1 MGNTAVK
8 ESRLNIRCDS
18 HMRELLDKAATYS
31 HVSVS
36 EFVLSNALASA
47 EKVVQANE
55 RITLRPEDFQAFL
68 AALDAPAK
76 PNAALQEAFER
87 HEEQV
92 SAATRYRI
100 RALDSDIDTTKF
112 HCGIPSLDEYI
123 GRYASQDVRRNV
135 ARIFVA
141 TPENDPHWLA
151 GFFALSAGSVSCSD
165 LPESLAK
172 RLPRYPVPVALIGR
186 LAVANDFQGEGPR
199 LDTIGRCV
207 SKSCARQHHIG
218 GGRYCRGSQE

>member
-55 RITLRPEDFQAFL
+55 RITLRPEDFRAFL
-68 AALDAPAK
+68 VALDAPAK
-76 PNAALQEAFER
+76 PNAALQRAFER

-92 SAATRYRI
+92 SR
-100 RALDSDIDTTKF
+100 
-112 HCGIPSLDEYI
+112 
-123 GRYASQDVRRNV
+123 
-135 ARIFVA
+135 
-141 TPENDPHWLA
+141 
-151 GFFALSAGSVSCSD
+151 
-165 LPESLAK
+165 
-172 RLPRYPVPVALIGR
+172 
-186 LAVANDFQGEGPR
+186 
-199 LDTIGRCV
+199 
-207 SKSCARQHHIG
+207 
-218 GGRYCRGSQE
+218 

>member
-68 AALDAPAK
+68 VAPAK
-76 PNAALQEAFER
+76 PNAALQRAFER

-92 SAATRYRI
+92 SR
-100 RALDSDIDTTKF
+100 
-112 HCGIPSLDEYI
+112 
-123 GRYASQDVRRNV
+123 
-135 ARIFVA
+135 
-141 TPENDPHWLA
+141 
-151 GFFALSAGSVSCSD
+151 
-165 LPESLAK
+165 
-172 RLPRYPVPVALIGR
+172 
-186 LAVANDFQGEGPR
+186 
-199 LDTIGRCV
+199 
-207 SKSCARQHHIG
+207 
-218 GGRYCRGSQE
+218 